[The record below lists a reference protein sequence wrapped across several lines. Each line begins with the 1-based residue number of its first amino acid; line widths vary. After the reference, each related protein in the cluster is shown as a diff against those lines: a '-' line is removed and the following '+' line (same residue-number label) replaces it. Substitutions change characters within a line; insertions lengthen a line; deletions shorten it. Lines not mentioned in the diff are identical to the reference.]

1 MRKNWPYLVVA
12 SFLNTLLVTATFLE
26 FKLRGLAVIDWPA
39 GTPVPA
45 WYDMDPVQ
53 FAGGMF
59 VLSLLLMIVII
70 GIKNLVTRI
79 FTKLNAPQPPKGED
93 IRLHLPTVSLKF

>member
-26 FKLRGLAVIDWPA
+26 FKLRGLAVIDRPA

-45 WYDMDPVQ
+45 WYDVDPVQ

-59 VLSLLLMIVII
+59 VLSMLLMAAVVA
-70 GIKNLVTRI
+70 IKNLVTGIVTKFRSFNESLGGQ
-79 FTKLNAPQPPKGED
+79 FTMDN
-93 IRLHLPTVSLKF
+93 VSPAEA

>member
-45 WYDMDPVQ
+45 WYDVDPVQ

-59 VLSLLLMIVII
+59 LLSLLLMAAIVA
-70 GIKNLVTRI
+70 IKNLVTRI
-79 FTKLNAPQPPKGED
+79 GTKLKLFNESLGSQFTMDK
-93 IRLHLPTVSLKF
+93 VSPAEA

>member
-45 WYDMDPVQ
+45 WYDVDPVQ

-59 VLSLLLMIVII
+59 VLSLLLMAAVVF
-70 GIKNLVTRI
+70 IKNLVTGIVTRLRSFNAGLGTQ
-79 FTKLNAPQPPKGED
+79 FTMDN
-93 IRLHLPTVSLKF
+93 VSPAEV

>member
-45 WYDMDPVQ
+45 WYDVDPVQ

-59 VLSLLLMIVII
+59 VLSLLLMAAVVA
-70 GIKNLVTRI
+70 IKNLVTRI
-79 FTKLNAPQPPKGED
+79 VTKLKSFNTGLGTQFTMD
-93 IRLHLPTVSLKF
+93 NVSPAEV

>member
-39 GTPVPA
+39 GAVAPA
-45 WYDMDPVQ
+45 WYDLDPVQ

-59 VLSLLLMIVII
+59 VLSLLLMAAIV

-79 FTKLNAPQPPKGED
+79 VTKFRSFNESLGSQFAMDN
-93 IRLHLPTVSLKF
+93 VSPAEV

>member
-26 FKLRGLAVIDWPA
+26 FKLRGLAVINWPA

-45 WYDMDPVQ
+45 WYDVDPVQ

-59 VLSLLLMIVII
+59 LLSLLLMAAIV

-79 FTKLNAPQPPKGED
+79 VTKLRSFNESLGGQFTMD
-93 IRLHLPTVSLKF
+93 NVSPAEA

>member
-1 MRKNWPYLVVA
+1 MRKTWPYLVVA

-39 GTPVPA
+39 GTPAPA
-45 WYDMDPVQ
+45 WYDVDPVQ

-59 VLSLLLMIVII
+59 VLSLLLMAAVVA
-70 GIKNLVTRI
+70 IKNLVTRI
-79 FTKLNAPQPPKGED
+79 VTKFRSFNASLGGQFTMDN
-93 IRLHLPTVSLKF
+93 VSPAEA